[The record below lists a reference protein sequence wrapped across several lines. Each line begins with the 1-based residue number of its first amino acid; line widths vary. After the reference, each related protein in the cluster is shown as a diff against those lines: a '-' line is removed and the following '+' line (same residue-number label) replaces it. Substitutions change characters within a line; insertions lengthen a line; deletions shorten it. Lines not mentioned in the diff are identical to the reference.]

1 MNVLFYIPVTGEAGE
16 RIHRVV
22 EMVAPKARTEV
33 FYSIKDLSWRLC
45 RPAESPTIAVLLAGD
60 EEDLLSMISIRH
72 LLSEIPVI
80 LILPVRDH
88 SITAMGHRLS
98 PRFLTY
104 MDGNFAEVEAV
115 LGKMLENYKKKEMS
129 EQWQNIWKS

>member
-16 RIHRVV
+16 RIHRVA
-22 EMVAPKARTEV
+22 EMAAPKARTEV
-33 FYSIKDLSWRLC
+33 FRSIKDLSWRLC
-45 RPAESPTIAVLLAGD
+45 RPAESPSIAVLLAGD
-60 EEDLLSMISIRH
+60 EEDLLSIVSIRH

-80 LILPVRDH
+80 LILPVSDH
-88 SITAMGHRLS
+88 RITAMGHRLS

-115 LGKMLENYKKKEMS
+115 LGKMLENYEKEDVM
-129 EQWQNIWKS
+129 EEWYNIWQS